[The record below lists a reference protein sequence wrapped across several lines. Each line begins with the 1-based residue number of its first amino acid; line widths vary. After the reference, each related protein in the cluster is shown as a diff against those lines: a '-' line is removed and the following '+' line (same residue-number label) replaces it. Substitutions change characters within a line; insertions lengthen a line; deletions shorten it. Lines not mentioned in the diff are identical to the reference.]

1 MTYFLIYK
9 TTNIV
14 NGKFYIGQHRTD
26 DWNDDYLGSGKLLKR
41 AMSKYGIDNFH
52 REILHICESEK
63 QMNTLEKILIVPDE
77 ELNYN
82 LCLGGMGG
90 QNKGI
95 PRTNEEKSQMR
106 GKKRTEEQKQRM
118 RKPKSPE
125 HRAKLRHDAW
135 NKGKT
140 LSDTHKENV
149 KKSLQNMCWITD
161 GLKDKKIKQEE
172 LDFWLNLGYTKGR
185 VNGRGRSV

>member
-1 MTYFLIYK
+1 MTHFLIYK
-9 TTNIV
+9 TTNTI

-26 DWNDDYLGSGKLLKR
+26 NLNDGYLGSGKLLKR
-41 AMSKYGIDNFH
+41 AIAKYGAENFH
-52 REILHICESEK
+52 KEILYICESEK
-63 QMNTLEKILIVPDE
+63 QMNTLEKILVVPDE

-82 LCLGGMGG
+82 LCLGGNGG

-95 PRTNEEKSQMR
+95 PRTEEEKRKMK

-125 HRAKLRHDAW
+125 HAAKLSHTAW
-135 NKGKT
+135 NKGIT
-140 LSDTHKENV
+140 LTDVHIANV
-149 KKSLQNMCWITD
+149 KKSLQNMCWITNKVD
-161 GLKDKKIKQEE
+161 DKKIRIEE
-172 LDFWLNLGYTKGR
+172 LDFWISQGYVKGR